1 MTAMPARR
9 ERAVLRFL
17 NEPAIVQP
25 LRRCW
30 NWLVVD
36 WQWPSASL
44 FAAITLLTVAPLWF
58 AASGLV
64 LGCVFLQLPVYL
76 LHQWEEHRGD
86 RFRLYINRVIGGGRE
101 ALTPAATF
109 WINALGV
116 WGVDLAALYL
126 AVFIDPALGLM
137 AIYLPLLNSL
147 GHIVP
152 AVIRREYNP
161 GLWTTLGLFLPVSGA
176 CAVVVATHSHACWR
190 AQTVSLGVALAVH
203 AAIIV
208 HVRRRL
214 SRPADSPANA
224 D

>member
-1 MTAMPARR
+1 M
-9 ERAVLRFL
+9 
-17 NEPAIVQP
+17 QP
-25 LRRCW
+25 LQRCW

-36 WQWPSASL
+36 WQWPYAAL
-44 FAAITLLTVAPLWF
+44 FAAVSLAAIAPLWF
-58 AASGLV
+58 ATSGLV
-64 LGCVFLQLPVYL
+64 LGCVFVQLPIYL

-116 WGVDLAALYL
+116 WLVDVAALYL
-126 AVFIDPALGLM
+126 AVFVDPALGLM

-147 GHIVP
+147 GHVFP
-152 AVIRREYNP
+152 ALIRREYNP
-161 GLWTTLGLFLPVSGA
+161 GLWTTLGLFLPVSGT

-190 AQTVSLGVALAVH
+190 AHTVSLGAALAVH
-203 AAIIV
+203 AGIIV

-214 SRPADSPANA
+214 SRHADSPANA